1 MSVLIVERKTAGEDI
16 SPGSLYW
23 LRLVMDVQISTY
35 LDLAESLGIFADGV
49 LYDVLYKPKLKPL
62 LATPVDQRK
71 YTKATAKE
79 PQRLYANQR
88 DRDETPEEYG
98 KRVLA
103 SIAEAPDKHY
113 QRREIVRLQNER
125 EEARAD
131 TWQTAC
137 AIRDARRLKVFPRNP
152 DSCFQWFRE
161 CEYFKPCSGQADI
174 NDPLL
179 FQRVERRHEELDSD
193 DPKDKEAL
201 ILLTQSAIRTYR
213 ACPRRYYLRYEEK
226 IRSLGPKDEKLRRGS
241 SLHRALETWSK
252 TNGDLEAAVLQLD
265 THDPYSWQLER
276 AMLIGYHARWENP
289 GKVVYVEKEGR
300 MPLVNPESGRSS
312 RVFEMGGRLDKVVER

>member
-1 MSVLIVERKTAGEDI
+1 
-16 SPGSLYW
+16 
-23 LRLVMDVQISTY
+23 MDVQISTY
-35 LDLAESLGIFADGV
+35 MDLAESLGIFADGV

-62 LATPVDQRK
+62 KATPPELRQ
-71 YTKATAKE
+71 YTKPTKKE
-79 PQRLYANQR
+79 SEPRLYANQR

-98 KRVLA
+98 QRVLD

-125 EEARAD
+125 EEARTD

-161 CEYFKPCSGQADI
+161 CDYFKACSSQVDI

-179 FQRVERRHEELDSD
+179 FERVERRHEELDSD
-193 DPKDKEAL
+193 APTDKEAL
-201 ILLTQSAIRTYR
+201 ILLTQSALRTYR
-213 ACPRRYYLRYEEK
+213 ACPRRYFLRYEEK

-241 SLHRALETWSK
+241 SLHRALEAWSK
-252 TNGDLEAAVLQLD
+252 TGGDLEAAVAQLD
-265 THDPYSWQLER
+265 THDPFSWQLER
-276 AMLIGYHARWENP
+276 AMLIGYHARWETP
-289 GKVVYVEKEGR
+289 GKVIYVEKEAR
-300 MPLVNPESGRSS
+300 MPLVNPESGKTS
-312 RVFEMGGRLDKVVER
+312 RTFEMGGKLDKMVER